1 MCRTASATVRSV
13 QLFQAWPWP
22 GAEFLEVCL
31 TYRSIHSM
39 TSRYFKILQD
49 YGLSSMIEATLIL
62 RLDAMESFAIG
73 ASFATMLLSP
83 SLAANGVHSLHGYHW
98 VPHMLDMLDMPHMP

>member
-1 MCRTASATVRSV
+1 M
-13 QLFQAWPWP
+13 
-22 GAEFLEVCL
+22 G
-31 TYRSIHSM
+31 
-39 TSRYFKILQD
+39 

-83 SLAANGVHSLHGYHW
+83 SLAANGVHSLHGYPICW
-98 VPHMLDMLDMPHMP
+98 ICMDMLDMPHMP